1 MGQFTASVQYN
12 DLKGSAAA
20 DRSDVGGASK
30 WLKDNSYINDGE
42 YVIGI
47 SIFVGE
53 SHGVHRDP
61 ISVEFLVSELRGYD
75 NIPEMIKATGEPIEV
90 RQILVEMNLIDF
102 FSFFKRF
109 SVTLSISGMIEGM
122 EYTTV

>member
-1 MGQFTASVQYN
+1 MGQFEASVQYN
-12 DLKGSAAA
+12 DLRGSAAA
-20 DRSDVGGASK
+20 DRSDMGGASK
-30 WLKDNSYINDGE
+30 WLNDNGHIEDGE

-47 SIFVGE
+47 SIFAGE

-61 ISVEFLVSELRGYD
+61 ISVEFLVSELRGYN
-75 NIPEMIKATGEPIEV
+75 NIPEMIEATGEPIEV
-90 RQILVEMNLIDF
+90 KQIVVEMNLIDF

-122 EYTTV
+122 EYKIV